1 MAVQPHPDSLLGRLA
16 ALPDPRVRKGR
27 RYPLAA
33 LLGLVLLGML
43 HGRDSL
49 RGAWVWAGQRWGD
62 VWRPLGARS
71 PQFPSY
77 NTVRDLL
84 GRLDVDAVDR
94 QLRPWLEQFLD
105 HPLGGVSA
113 DGKVLRGSKRDGAP
127 ALHLVS
133 LVAHEGATVLAQ
145 REAVGGDEVA
155 ALLLLLT
162 EVPLEGRIISM
173 DVGLLS
179 AQVTQT
185 ITQAHGDYVGSVK
198 GNQAEVLSLLDE
210 WVAEAVLSPHSRPA
224 GATTSSGGGDC
235 AAASLETPA
244 VQPC

>member
-33 LLGLVLLGML
+33 LVGLVLLGML

-49 RGAWVWAGQRWGD
+49 RGAWVWAGQQWGS
-62 VWRPLGARS
+62 VWRPLGAHS

-84 GRLDVDAVDR
+84 ARLDVDAVDR

-105 HPLGGVSA
+105 RPLGGVSA
-113 DGKVLRGSKRDGAP
+113 DGKVLRGFLRDGAP
-127 ALHLVS
+127 ALHVVS
-133 LVAHEGATVLAQ
+133 LVAHEGATILAQ
-145 REAVGGDEVA
+145 REALGGDEVR
-155 ALLLLLT
+155 ALLILLT
-162 EVPLEGRIISM
+162 EVPLAGRIISM
-173 DVGLLS
+173 DAGLLN

-198 GNQAEVLSLLDE
+198 GNQAEVVALLDE
-210 WVAEAVLSPHSRPA
+210 WIAEAVLSPHGGTTLAAAGTGGGDRAATTLEAPA
-224 GATTSSGGGDC
+224 GADG
-235 AAASLETPA
+235 
-244 VQPC
+244 